1 LASRRRFGRATA
13 ERKVTV
19 ERQQDIQGR
28 LFARDS
34 TLFTGPPL
42 YEPRTPW
49 GAPSALLVALA
60 IIMVSGAVGML
71 VIVWTEGGFAALD
84 RMPASDPSAGTRMFA
99 VWQVLVVLLTL
110 LAATRGGVREVLSL
124 RDVPHG
130 LRTLLAALGL
140 LALLQVAMAGI
151 QFFLIKHDMLADLR
165 LFYDMV
171 RGPDWILTAA
181 VIGIGAPLSEE
192 LLFRGFLQSA
202 LARTRLGFWWAAL
215 ITAAL
220 WTTLHAGYSAVGL
233 VEVFS
238 IGLIFSW
245 LLWRTGSLW
254 VPIFCHAVYNSLIVL
269 VLRFTD
275 LPPPPT

>member
-1 LASRRRFGRATA
+1 MEPQG
-13 ERKVTV
+13 
-19 ERQQDIQGR
+19 DIQGR

-34 TLFTGPPL
+34 TLFSGPPL

-49 GAPSALLVALA
+49 GAGSALLVALA
-60 IIMVSGAVGML
+60 VVAVSGAAGIL
-71 VIVWTEGGFAALD
+71 VMVWAEGGFEALD
-84 RMPASDPSAGTRMFA
+84 RMPASDTSAGLRMFA
-99 VWQVLVVLLTL
+99 VWQAMVVLLTL
-110 LAATRGGVREVLSL
+110 LAATRGGIRDVLAL
-124 RDVPHG
+124 RVVPHG
-130 LRTLLAALGL
+130 WRTLLAALGL
-140 LALLQVAMAGI
+140 LAVLQVAMASM
-151 QFFLIKHDMLADLR
+151 QYFLIEHDMLADLR
-165 LFYDMV
+165 LFYELV
-171 RGPDWILTAA
+171 RGPDWILATA

-220 WTTLHAGYSAVGL
+220 WTALHAGYSAVGL

-254 VPIFCHAVYNSLIVL
+254 VPIFCHAVYNTLVVL
-269 VLRFTD
+269 VLRLTD
-275 LPPPPT
+275 LPPPA